1 MKRLIAL
8 LAVFGIFCAAN
19 STLATAQIIH
29 YGPLPE
35 EVLTTFPAGEPTVVL
50 VHGGYWQHQKRVTEL
65 KATAEMLQ
73 GQGFTVVDVDYP
85 QAKEEGQTVFPL
97 EPEAVE
103 RATEWALRHSR
114 HVVMLGESAGGHLAA
129 LTAEAL
135 YPRVAGVVALSA
147 PMNLW
152 TLLSAGGPRYAVHR
166 ALNCENT
173 ACSKSYARE
182 WSPVSHGVCIPF
194 LMGYYKKDTVP
205 VSQGYEMQAALPCES
220 KLVVVPGEGHIPAPS
235 KVGAIA
241 FIREVG

>member
-1 MKRLIAL
+1 MKKITVLP
-8 LAVFGIFCAAN
+8 AVFAIFCAAN
-19 STLATAQIIH
+19 CAVATAKIVH

-50 VHGGYWQHQKRVTEL
+50 VHGGYWEHQTRVTEL
-65 KATAEMLQ
+65 KGTAKVLQ
-73 GQGFTVVDVDYP
+73 KEGFTVVDVDYP
-85 QAKEEGQTVFPL
+85 QATEEGQTVFPL

-103 RATEWALRHSR
+103 RATEWALGHSQ
-114 HVVMLGESAGGHLAA
+114 HIVMLGESAGGHLAA

-152 TLLSAGGPRYAVHR
+152 TLLSAGKPRHGVHR

-173 ACSKSYARE
+173 ACSERYALK
-182 WSPVSHGVCIPF
+182 WSPVSHVVCIPF
-194 LMGYYKKDTVP
+194 LMGYYRKDTIP
-205 VSQGYEMQAALPCES
+205 VSQGFEMQAALPCES
-220 KLVVVPGEGHIPAPS
+220 KLVVVPGEGHIPTPS
-235 KVGAIA
+235 KVGAFA